1 MNGDGP
7 VQANA
12 EAATEFRRRYG
23 SHAEFSHFSPLLNPD
38 LASQP
43 ETSIQSS
50 GYVLHTLL
58 ASIWCLLQ
66 NCKAS
71 PFRASRRACIASRQI
86 KRLKSPWT
94 LTVLWLQLRY
104 PWSHGI
110 FARRIKSKAG

>member
-38 LASQP
+38 LA
-43 ETSIQSS
+43 SIQSS